1 MITLFEPTPR
11 VCPNQPMPKYPPMGN
26 FFIKEIINWFNV
38 QRLNKLTD
46 IKAATIDGYIVNNES
61 TITRLMFKR
70 EYQIQQHNNII
81 SIEDLLNN
89 NSGLFLNIEEV
100 LKIKDDYKILANYL
114 GCGIDLLFLPKD
126 YPLSA
131 LDAENQRMILYTIE
145 NPPLNIAKFSYIS
158 ANDYAQRIYGFRG
171 FDFRYSK
178 PLITAN
184 SYLEC
189 YFANSLICNG
199 RKNPYPGDLDLFL
212 YDFNGIKIIVEFKTH
227 NLNTAINNE
236 SYDKYIQQDGRRLQV
251 LFNLGGKL
259 NSDVLFVFWGKTHDN
274 IKLQLLSNKREMKQ
288 ELVINKDSELL
299 AKTMLDLCR
308 L

>member
-1 MITLFEPTPR
+1 MILLFEPTPR
-11 VCPNQPMPKYPPMGN
+11 LCPNQPTPKYPPMGN
-26 FFIKEIINWFNV
+26 FLIKDIINWFNE

-70 EYQIQQHNNII
+70 EYQILNNMI
-81 SIEDLLNN
+81 SIDDLLNN
-89 NSGLFLNIEEV
+89 NSGLFLNIDEV

-114 GCGIDLLFLPKD
+114 GCGIDFLFLPKD

-131 LDAENQRMILYTIE
+131 LDAENQRMILYNIE

-171 FDFRYSK
+171 FNFRYSK

-189 YFANSLICNG
+189 YFANSLIYNG

-212 YDFNGIKIIVEFKTH
+212 YNFDGIKIIVEFKTH

-236 SYDKYIQQDGRRLQV
+236 SYDKYTQQDGRRLQV
-251 LFNLGGKL
+251 LFDLGGKL
-259 NSDVLFVFWGKTHDN
+259 NSDVLFVFWGKAHDN
-274 IKLQLLSNKREMKQ
+274 IKLQLLSNKRAMKQ
-288 ELVINKDSELL
+288 ELVINKDSALL
-299 AKTMLDLCR
+299 AKTMLDLCQ